1 MYSSRSSS
9 QSTENAK
16 DSIPFQEIE
25 IKPQFNRGD
34 ANDFSAW
41 VNSQLEYPEEA
52 RQNGVMGRVVVE
64 FTIDIDGSVTN
75 VSLKR
80 KAHPLLDAEAL
91 RVIKQSPKW
100 TPGMDKGQ
108 KVPVTYTFPVV
119 FSLR

>member
-1 MYSSRSSS
+1 MSSSRSSS

-108 KVPVTYTFPVV
+108 KVPVTYTVPVV